1 MLSQAA
7 NVPIVRFSHD
17 VSPGRVSMARWRE
30 TLERQI
36 VGLSIEP
43 LLDIDQFR
51 SDAVG
56 IVLPGLGVVVT
67 NTSPETVR
75 RTKQLL
81 VDGNDNLRLVILRK
95 STTPAIAAQFG
106 REVTVESGAAV
117 VLSNS
122 EENSITF
129 PSPPR
134 MLVLNMRRSALRP
147 LLGDFDSVLARPI
160 RREVEAL
167 RLLSHYIDGLN
178 AEPPLN
184 APDVAHVAVAHVY
197 DLAALAMGA
206 TRDAAEVAKG
216 RGLRVARLRAIK
228 ADIAERLANP
238 DLSVEKAAMRQG
250 VSPRYVQMLF
260 EQEGTTFSQYVI
272 GRRLAHAYRLLTD
285 PRFAGHSIT
294 SVAFDVGFSDLSY
307 FNRTFRR
314 CYGGTPS
321 EVRAEGAAVTV
332 CEYSGVNASKRMP

>member
-167 RLLSHYIDGLN
+167 RLLSHYVEGLS
-178 AEPPLN
+178 AEPTLN
-184 APDVAHVAVAHVY
+184 TPDVARVAVAHIY
-197 DLAALAMGA
+197 DLAALAIGA

-228 ADIAERLANP
+228 ADIAERLARP

-314 CYGGTPS
+314 YYGGTPS